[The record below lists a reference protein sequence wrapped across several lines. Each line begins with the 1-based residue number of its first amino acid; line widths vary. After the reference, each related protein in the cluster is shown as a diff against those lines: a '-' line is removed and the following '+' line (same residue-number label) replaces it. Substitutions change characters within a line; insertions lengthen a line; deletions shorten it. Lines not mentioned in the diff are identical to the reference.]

1 MNEKV
6 NKSPDKRVRRGSIS
20 EKGKKIEKLDLR
32 KFKFGKILK
41 QTSNEITLLGHF
53 GRDLDKKAV
62 LIMKKVPWNEEL
74 VTKLNWTRTAD
85 GI

>member
-53 GRDLDKKAV
+53 GRDQDKKAV
-62 LIMKKVPWNEEL
+62 LIMKKVPWNEDL